1 MLRNLRKKSDV
12 NFSLVFSAWLYEF
25 NAFHSGSMCIS
36 NINLTQSSFLSDATI
51 QSGDKPNLTLLEVPK
66 LKRNKRDE
74 SKKTPHQPTVEISTE
89 IVGDDVD
96 KKSGTEPNKLDEKQ
110 NELDALR
117 LSEKSPSIYML
128 DDTPKSPKSKQ
139 TKTPGSSPRH
149 EKINI
154 DNSIAMSGIQIV
166 ESIMSHPVD
175 MGNAIESDFIMDS
188 SLSPKHSSSDEKY
201 CGEPAQII
209 VEIVKQD
216 DSIGLEN
223 SHASPTVTNKIK
235 SDMVIDTSIQHTN
248 ADGKSEEPTQIIV
261 EIINEEIS
269 SAPENS
275 SDPSAVDQNEEKNY
289 ESQSSSE
296 ISKETQPVPSEM
308 SEAEQIK
315 CVKHLKPA
323 QISHDTPSSD
333 FSDTETND
341 KVEKAYTESGVDE
354 TSRDE
359 RDEVSEIEN
368 FDLSSCGED
377 SLEAMYYMIRKN
389 EIIMDRSKPTPD
401 EKCDDNDGKMQFPD
415 AATDELSRAV
425 REVSGKKVKLCSID
439 SMNSSADEVVLKKLS
454 SDSDELQLHVIPDS
468 EIDSSSEQKSCPSK
482 SEKGECNANDSTDD
496 EFIKPILDSMQK
508 NEDTVNDM
516 HAKAMSVHPQCSD
529 TQSDDQQLESD
540 TFNEHL
546 MDDMVRGNIERKIF
560 ASSVSEAD
568 SDYFEMPPSMANRLT
583 KDDFNVSTAFE
594 HMIRD
599 ESTTTDDSESTIESA
614 ATKIQ
619 AGARGFLTRRRL
631 RKSSAGT
638 SASNEKRASF
648 GNAAIDKSLDNL
660 IEQQELMEEAGYSE
674 SVDENATEHRHIFND
689 QTIDSIDSEKIL
701 GITEVKVEQRIDDST
716 KQTGNDNNEQQ
727 NNGKNSVNGDENV
740 PEINIQGTSEDSATA
755 QRRLMLQRGDAMQRN
770 STPESSEQQHQ
781 HQHQQQQ
788 PGEKQKSL
796 IEPNQGANLTEH
808 QQHAEE
814 ENNDIPKIASARAN
828 GKSNVSNNNEF
839 LKKTIA

>member
-1 MLRNLRKKSDV
+1 M
-12 NFSLVFSAWLYEF
+12 NFSLDFSAWLYEF
-25 NAFHSGSMCIS
+25 NAFHSGSFCNW
-36 NINLTQSSFLSDATI
+36 NINLMQSSFLSDATM

-74 SKKTPHQPTVEISTE
+74 SKTTHQPTE

-96 KKSGTEPNKLDEKQ
+96 KKSSTEQNKLDEKQ
-110 NELDALR
+110 NELNRQR

-128 DDTPKSPKSKQ
+128 DDTPKSPKLKQ

-166 ESIMSHPVD
+166 ESIVSHPVD
-175 MGNAIESDFIMDS
+175 TGNAIESDFIMDS

-201 CGEPAQII
+201 SGEPAQII

-216 DSIGLEN
+216 DSIGSEN

-275 SDPSAVDQNEEKNY
+275 FDPSAVDQNEEKNY

-308 SEAEQIK
+308 SEAEQMK

-333 FSDTETND
+333 FSDTETID

-377 SLEAMYYMIRKN
+377 SIEAMYYMLRKN
-389 EIIMDRSKPTPD
+389 EIIMDRSKQTPV

-415 AATDELSRAV
+415 AATDELSHAV
-425 REVSGKKVKLCSID
+425 REVSGKKVKLCSMD

-482 SEKGECNANDSTDD
+482 SEKEICNANDSTDD
-496 EFIKPILDSMQK
+496 EFIKPILDSIQK
-508 NEDTVNDM
+508 NEDTVSDM
-516 HAKAMSVHPQCSD
+516 HAKAMSVHPQYSD
-529 TQSDDQQLESD
+529 TQSDDQQPESD

-546 MDDMVRGNIERKIF
+546 LDDMVRGNIERKIF

-568 SDYFEMPPSMANRLT
+568 SDYFEIPPSMTNRLT

-674 SVDENATEHRHIFND
+674 SVDENATQHRHIFND

-716 KQTGNDNNEQQ
+716 NQTGNDNNEQQ
-727 NNGKNSVNGDENV
+727 NNGINSVNGDENV

-781 HQHQQQQ
+781 QQQQQ
-788 PGEKQKSL
+788 PDEKQKSL

-828 GKSNVSNNNEF
+828 GKSNVSKNNEF
-839 LKKTIA
+839 EKKKNNCVNKIKMK